1 MTVPASV
8 PVAPSP
14 RDAVR
19 VAVLGLQWWV
29 VLAVFPVV
37 HAGGPP
43 TAALPWL
50 ALPPI
55 VLALGV
61 MGWLLGRT
69 PRARALT
76 RLALLFLM
84 PVSLAAA
91 LASLTVLS
99 ARALWSPATLAVG
112 ALSTLAYGAAAAD
125 AAGRTRALRTSRVE
139 RLATPLVE
147 IDPRRRT
154 WLRRSVL
161 AVLMGGGLA
170 AAVLAP
176 AIGGRRALHGS
187 WGDAG
192 AEGTVL
198 ASVVGT
204 AAAAFG
210 IAALF
215 APRLRAVRAG
225 EGERPRAVRVG
236 LALVAAAALLGAY
249 FLLRAIEA
257 RHAALPVA
265 HALLQ

>member
-1 MTVPASV
+1 MSVPASV
-8 PVAPSP
+8 PAAPSP

-29 VLAVFPVV
+29 VVALLPVV
-37 HAGGPP
+37 HAGVPP
-43 TAALPWL
+43 TAALSWL

-61 MGWLLGRT
+61 AGWLLGRT
-69 PRARALT
+69 QRTRALT
-76 RLALLFLM
+76 QIALLFLM
-84 PVSLAAA
+84 PVSLAAT
-91 LASLTVLS
+91 LAALTVLS
-99 ARALWSPATLAVG
+99 ARGLGSPTTLGVG

-125 AAGRTRALRTSRVE
+125 AVGRTGALRASRVE

-147 IDPRRRT
+147 TDPRRRT
-154 WLRRSVL
+154 WLRRAVL
-161 AVLMGGGLA
+161 ALLMGGGLA

-176 AIGGRRALHGS
+176 ALGGRRALHEA

-198 ASVVGT
+198 ASVIGT

-215 APRLRAVRAG
+215 APRLRAARAG